1 MRKVTS
7 ADMARKFSEFCDMAL
22 NEPIIVTKNGR
33 ERLVL
38 LGVDE
43 YNCLRD
49 LAAERLRVAAPNGDG
64 HAVLQEGEPFAAR

>member
-1 MRKVTS
+1 MKKVTS

-49 LAAERLRVAAPNGDG
+49 LAAEKGRVLVAPSSEGRVSAIALR
-64 HAVLQEGEPFAAR
+64 ES

>member
-1 MRKVTS
+1 MKKVTS

-43 YNCLRD
+43 YNYLRD
-49 LAAERLRVAAPNGDG
+49 LAAQKEGARVAAISGDG
-64 HAVLQEGEPFAAR
+64 RAVVAAVREG

>member
-1 MRKVTS
+1 MKKVTS

-22 NEPIIVTKNGR
+22 NEPIVVTKNGR
-33 ERLVL
+33 DRLVL

-49 LAAERLRVAAPNGDG
+49 LAAEKG
-64 HAVLQEGEPFAAR
+64 HAGAGLGRKAKAEAARDG

>member
-1 MRKVTS
+1 MKKVTS
-7 ADMARKFSEFCDMAL
+7 ADMARKFSEFCDVAL
-22 NEPIIVTKNGR
+22 HEPIIVTKNGR

-49 LAAERLRVAAPNGDG
+49 LAAEKEQARAAAISGDG
-64 HAVLQEGEPFAAR
+64 RARAAAVREG

>member
-1 MRKVTS
+1 MKRVTS

-49 LAAERLRVAAPNGDG
+49 LAADKEEAPATAEADAGAAATG
-64 HAVLQEGEPFAAR
+64 QR

>member
-1 MRKVTS
+1 
-7 ADMARKFSEFCDMAL
+7 MARKFSEFCDMAL

-49 LAAERLRVAAPNGDG
+49 LAAEKRQALPTSAGEGRVSVIALR
-64 HAVLQEGEPFAAR
+64 EG